1 MLSRIEL
8 HRALVVFRPHVDVKS
23 VPQELGADNR
33 CTQQFDRIEGVLS
46 AVQTPE
52 SLRHPVCRVFVGSKP
67 VASESS
73 ISVSSLG
80 RFVRDSKGE
89 TRILM

>member
-67 VASESS
+67 VAQILVLPYRSWTA
-73 ISVSSLG
+73 L
-80 RFVRDSKGE
+80 VRESKGE
-89 TRILM
+89 TRILG